1 MMSMERTLCII
12 KPNAVRKNL
21 IGAINLRLE
30 QAHFTI
36 VAMKMIH
43 LTAEQAAGFYAEH
56 EGKSFFNNLIDFM
69 TSAPVVVQVL
79 EAENAVTRYR
89 ELMGTTD
96 PTKAAAGTLRADF
109 SDSVKENAV
118 HGSDSHASAA
128 REIAYFFADSEICA

>member
-1 MMSMERTLCII
+1 MAMERTLCII

-36 VAMKMIH
+36 VAIKMIH
-43 LTAEQAAGFYAEH
+43 LTTEQAAGFYIEH
-56 EGKSFFNNLIDFM
+56 EGKPFFNNLIRFM

-79 EAENAVTRYR
+79 EAENAVARYR
-89 ELMGTTD
+89 ELMGATD
-96 PTKAAAGTLRADF
+96 PSKAAAGTLRADF
-109 SDSVKENAV
+109 ADSLRENAV
-118 HGSDSHASAA
+118 HGSDSHAAAA